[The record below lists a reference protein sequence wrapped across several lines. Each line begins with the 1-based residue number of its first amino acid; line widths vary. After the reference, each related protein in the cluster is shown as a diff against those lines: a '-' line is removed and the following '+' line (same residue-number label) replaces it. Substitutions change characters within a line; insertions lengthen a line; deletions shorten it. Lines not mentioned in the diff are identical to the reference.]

1 MRLRSLFLAV
11 IIFALAGTQF
21 PDVLKSLG
29 MKGSPVSIA
38 LPTGLTAVDSEVRDP
53 EEFYSALYDAI
64 LNVKE
69 KVKIRVVDYDETA
82 YSVDEAFHRVL
93 RENPG
98 LGFVSAC
105 NATVSQAAGKAP
117 AIMELE
123 LTYSY
128 LPEKVTEMRG
138 EADSAANEI
147 TDSVISPLM
156 SDYEKVLALHDYLI
170 ENSRYDVENADSDTV
185 PAEEHE
191 AYGVLVNGIGVC
203 DSYAKAFKLLLDKA
217 GVECLLVEGSSTD
230 ASGKGTSSLDHAW
243 NIVSL
248 DGEYYHVDTTWDDV
262 AEDRESEDHI
272 YHYLNLDDA
281 DMLGTHQWD
290 TGKYPECTGTK
301 YNYYRYNR
309 LYAKNRTEALSM
321 MTKALSG
328 RKEKLM
334 MRIAEYDS
342 SAYDVEEMI
351 RKAAEK
357 SGIRQGI
364 SASWIINESLG
375 ILDIKFEY

>member
-21 PDVLKSLG
+21 PDVLKALG
-29 MKGSPVSIA
+29 IKGSPVSIA
-38 LPTGLTAVDSEVRDP
+38 LPAGLTAVDSEVRDP
-53 EEFYSALYDAI
+53 EEFYSALYDAM
-64 LNVKE
+64 LSVKE
-69 KVKIRVVDYDETA
+69 KVKIRVVDYDETI
-82 YSVDEAFHRVL
+82 YSVDGAFHRAL
-93 RENPG
+93 RENAG

-105 NATVSQAAGKAP
+105 NATISQTAGKGS

-128 LPEKVTEMRG
+128 PIEKVVGMR
-138 EADSAANEI
+138 EETDNAAEEI
-147 TDSVISPLM
+147 TDSVISPMM

-170 ENSRYDVENADSDTV
+170 KNSRYDVENADSDTV

-230 ASGKGTSSLDHAW
+230 ASGKGTASLDHAW

-262 AEDRESEDHI
+262 AEDRDSEELV
-272 YHYLNLDDA
+272 YHYLNLDDE
-281 DMLGTHQWD
+281 DMQGTHEWD
-290 TGKYPECTGTK
+290 TENYPECTGTK

-309 LYAKNRTEALSM
+309 LYARNRTEAQAM

-334 MRIAEYDS
+334 LKVADYGG
-342 SAYDVEEMI
+342 SAYDVEGMI

>member
-1 MRLRSLFLAV
+1 MKLRSFFLTV
-11 IIFALAGTQF
+11 VIFALAGTQF
-21 PDVLKSLG
+21 PDVMKSLG
-29 MKGSPVSIA
+29 IAGNPVSIA
-38 LPTGLTAVDSEVRDP
+38 VPAGLTKVDSEVRDP
-53 EEFYSALYDAI
+53 EEFYSVLYDAI

-69 KVKIRVVDYDETA
+69 KVKVRVADYDETK
-82 YSVDEAFHRVL
+82 YSVDEAFHRAL
-93 RENPG
+93 RENAG

-105 NATVSQAAGKAP
+105 NATVSQTVGKAS

-128 LPEKVTEMRG
+128 TPEKVAGMRK
-138 EADSAANEI
+138 EADRAAEEI
-147 TDSVISPLM
+147 VGSVVSPVM

-170 ENSRYDVENADSDTV
+170 KNSRYDVENANSDTV

-203 DSYAKAFKLLLDKA
+203 DSYAKAFKLLMDKA

-230 ASGKGTSSLDHAW
+230 ASGQGTANLDHAW

-248 DGEYYHVDTTWDDV
+248 DGEYYHIDTTWDDV
-262 AEDRESEDHI
+262 AEDRDSEDLV
-272 YHYLNLDDA
+272 YHYLNLDDE
-281 DMLGTHQWD
+281 DMLKTHQWD
-290 TGKYPECTGTK
+290 MENYPECLGTK

-309 LYAKNRTEALSM
+309 LYARNLTEAQTM
-321 MTKALSG
+321 MTKALSA

-334 MRIAEYDS
+334 VRVADYDS
-342 SAYDVEEMI
+342 SAYDVEGMI

-364 SASWIINESLG
+364 SASWIINDSLG